1 MNYKKS
7 SLFLILTILL
17 LPVLSFGQISP
28 SNTSIKIEA
37 TFMASNSF
45 TVDILHDVD
54 SIFIY
59 YKFHDSTSKQIKND
73 TSYSNCW
80 KFFNQTIESGNIDSA
95 KKIIDSCNSI
105 GAKYDYNSFDTV
117 ILNASKN
124 NYYSRLVLSFCD
136 SITYNSNPVLD
147 GFTVEVTLNCNGH
160 KQRIITHAPESTRN
174 YYIYTLLKQTFDI
187 YRKEVGKNKN
197 TLRY

>member
-1 MNYKKS
+1 MKP
-7 SLFLILTILL
+7 SLSILFAFSL
-17 LPVLSFGQISP
+17 LPVFLFGQVSP
-28 SNTSIKIEA
+28 SNTSIKIEV

-45 TVDILHDVD
+45 TVDILHNVD
-54 SIFIY
+54 SIFIS

-95 KKIIDSCNSI
+95 VIIMDSCEKM
-105 GAKYDYNSFDTV
+105 GEKYEFNSFDTV
-117 ILNASKN
+117 RIDINKYKDYNSIILT
-124 NYYSRLVLSFCD
+124 FCD
-136 SITYNSNPVLD
+136 SVTYNSNPVLD
-147 GFTVEVTLNCNGH
+147 GFSVVVTVNCNGQI
-160 KQRIITHAPESTRN
+160 KNILTYSPNKSRN
-174 YYIYTLLKQTFDI
+174 LTIYNLLKQTFDI

>member
-1 MNYKKS
+1 MKP
-7 SLFLILTILL
+7 SLSILFTFSL
-17 LPVLSFGQISP
+17 LPVFLFGQVSP

-45 TVDILHDVD
+45 TVDILHNID

-73 TSYSNCW
+73 TSYSNCR
-80 KFFNQTIESGNIDSA
+80 KFLMQTIESGNIDSA
-95 KKIIDSCNSI
+95 VIIMDSCEKM
-105 GAKYDYNSFDTV
+105 GEKYEFNSFDTV
-117 ILNASKN
+117 RIDINKYKDYNTLILA
-124 NYYSRLVLSFCD
+124 FCD
-136 SITYNSNPVLD
+136 SVTYNSAPVLD
-147 GFTVEVTLNCNGH
+147 GFTVDVTLNCKGQ

-174 YYIYTLLKQTFDI
+174 YYIYTLLKQTFDV
-187 YRKEVGKNKN
+187 YRRQVGKSKN

>member
-1 MNYKKS
+1 MKP
-7 SLFLILTILL
+7 SLSLLFTILL
-17 LPVLSFGQISP
+17 LPVFLFGQVYP

-59 YKFHDSTSKQIKND
+59 YKFHDSTSKQIKAD

-80 KFFNQTIESGNIDSA
+80 KSLMQTIESGNIDSA
-95 KKIIDSCNSI
+95 VIIMDSCEKM
-105 GAKYDYNSFDTV
+105 GEKYEFNSFDTV
-117 ILNASKN
+117 RIDINKYKDYNTLILA
-124 NYYSRLVLSFCD
+124 LCD
-136 SITYNSNPVLD
+136 SVTYNSASVLD
-147 GFTVEVTLNCNGH
+147 GFTVEVTLNCNGQ

-174 YYIYTLLKQTFDI
+174 YYIYTLLKQTFDV
-187 YRKEVGKNKN
+187 YRRQVGKSKN

>member
-1 MNYKKS
+1 MKP
-7 SLFLILTILL
+7 SLSILFTFSL
-17 LPVLSFGQISP
+17 LPVFLFGQVST

-45 TVDILHDVD
+45 TVDILNNVD
-54 SIFIY
+54 SLFIY
-59 YKFHDSTSKQIKND
+59 YKFHDSTSKQIKKD

-95 KKIIDSCNSI
+95 VIILDSCEKM
-105 GAKYDYNSFDTV
+105 GEKYEFNSFDTV
-117 ILNASKN
+117 RIDINKYKDYNTLILA
-124 NYYSRLVLSFCD
+124 LCD
-136 SITYNSNPVLD
+136 SLTYNSSPVLD

-160 KQRIITHAPESTRN
+160 KQRIITHAPEITRN
-174 YYIYTLLKQTFDI
+174 YYIYTILKQTFDI